1 MKQGS
6 ECGKYGP
13 WMQVIPAL
21 EAAKTRNDSLN
32 IESGIIN
39 QLIVAANNFKNQA
52 LGTTRNRVFLQ
63 PRYVGIPY
71 SSRNQGVHSVA
82 LRWG

>member
-63 PRYVGIPY
+63 PRYWPGI
-71 SSRNQGVHSVA
+71 REFLAGGVQ
-82 LRWG
+82 

>member
-6 ECGKYGP
+6 EGGKYGP
-13 WMQVIPAL
+13 WMPAIPAL

-32 IESGIIN
+32 IESGIIS
-39 QLIVAANNFKNQA
+39 QLMAATNNFKNQA

-63 PRYVGIPY
+63 PR
-71 SSRNQGVHSVA
+71 
-82 LRWG
+82 

>member
-63 PRYVGIPY
+63 PRYVA
-71 SSRNQGVHSVA
+71 SSSM
-82 LRWG
+82 LLKSI

>member
-39 QLIVAANNFKNQA
+39 QLIVAVRKPLKVA
-52 LGTTRNRVFLQ
+52 T
-63 PRYVGIPY
+63 
-71 SSRNQGVHSVA
+71 HST
-82 LRWG
+82 

>member
-63 PRYVGIPY
+63 PRYVTVLIIDMGLY
-71 SSRNQGVHSVA
+71 
-82 LRWG
+82 